1 MRGDAHVPG
10 LKKGVGVNASDR
22 GHETIVVADDDDGVR
37 FISKRILM
45 DAGYCVLEARN
56 GQEAVDLVST
66 NTGQVDGVMLDIAM
80 PMMDGIEAHDRIS
93 EIAPGLPILFVS
105 ALMDRVINQTHLVEG
120 VNFVRK
126 PYTRQGLL
134 SVLRANLDCSA
145 RFMSREL
152 FAPCRQ

>member
-10 LKKGVGVNASDR
+10 TKKGVGVNASDR

-80 PMMDGIEAHDRIS
+80 PMMDGIEARDRIS
-93 EIAPGLPILFVS
+93 EIAPGMPIMFVS

-126 PYTRQGLL
+126 PYSRQGLL
-134 SVLRANLDCSA
+134 SVLRANLDCTS

-152 FAPCRQ
+152 FAPCGQ

>member
-1 MRGDAHVPG
+1 M
-10 LKKGVGVNASDR
+10 NASDR

-80 PMMDGIEAHDRIS
+80 PLMDGIEARDRIS
-93 EIAPGLPILFVS
+93 EIAPGMPILFVS
-105 ALMDRVINQTHLVEG
+105 ALM
-120 VNFVRK
+120 
-126 PYTRQGLL
+126 
-134 SVLRANLDCSA
+134 
-145 RFMSREL
+145 
-152 FAPCRQ
+152 

>member
-1 MRGDAHVPG
+1 MPATAC
-10 LKKGVGVNASDR
+10 LKPATGRRRWN
-22 GHETIVVADDDDGVR
+22 
-37 FISKRILM
+37 
-45 DAGYCVLEARN
+45 
-56 GQEAVDLVST
+56 LVSA

-80 PMMDGIEAHDRIS
+80 PMMEGIEARDRIS
-93 EIAPGLPILFVS
+93 EIAPGMPIMFVS

-126 PYTRQGLL
+126 PYSRQGLL